1 MKSPEKEEK
10 SLEEPEKLLEL
21 RVPEVADVKA
31 YAVRLK
37 DGRIVIRTEEELK
50 KPEEKKGGK

>member
-1 MKSPEKEEK
+1 M
-10 SLEEPEKLLEL
+10 EEPEKLLEL

-50 KPEEKKGGK
+50 KSEEKKGGK